1 MVSNNLY
8 LRQHVEISIH
18 RATHT
23 GLNYFVVSKNHRY
36 SMFLLVRHVT

>member
-23 GLNYFVVSKNHRY
+23 GLNLCQKNHRY
-36 SMFLLVRHVT
+36 SMFLLERHVT